1 MTIGDRIQE
10 RGIVE
15 LLHFTTNRG
24 FVGMLASGR
33 LYSRHRLSSD
43 KYLEHQWIANAK
55 SRPECAE
62 DFDKQENWLD
72 YVNLSISEINSRF
85 MLVSN
90 KWHQD
95 SNNWWI
101 ILSFDPSIM
110 SDDGVYFATTN
121 NGYDLCRRAQ
131 HVEGLDALF
140 VPEVRR
146 KLPSW
151 RAFRSD
157 REPRLP
163 TCEQAEVLYPGFV
176 GLQAL
181 RRVYVKEG
189 DQADRVEGWFREFGM
204 TGIDV
209 VVGEQKFG
217 GRPN

>member
-1 MTIGDRIQE
+1 MSIRDRIRD

-15 LLHFTTNRG
+15 LIHFTTNRG

-33 LYSRHRLSSD
+33 LYSRHRLTSD
-43 KYLEHQWIANAK
+43 KYLEHQWIANAT
-55 SRPECAE
+55 SRPESAE
-62 DFDKQENWLD
+62 GFDKSENWLD

-85 MLVSN
+85 LLVSN
-90 KWHQD
+90 RWHED
-95 SNNWWI
+95 SNNWWM
-101 ILSFDPSIM
+101 ILSFDPAIM

-121 NGYDLCRRAQ
+121 NGYDLCNRAE

-140 VPEVRR
+140 VPVVQR

-157 REPRLP
+157 REPHLP

-176 GLQAL
+176 SLQVL
-181 RRVYVKEG
+181 RRVYVREG
-189 DQADRVEGWFREFGM
+189 DQADRVEGWLRDFRM
-204 TGIDV
+204 TGVEV
-209 VVGEQKFG
+209 VVGEQKFS